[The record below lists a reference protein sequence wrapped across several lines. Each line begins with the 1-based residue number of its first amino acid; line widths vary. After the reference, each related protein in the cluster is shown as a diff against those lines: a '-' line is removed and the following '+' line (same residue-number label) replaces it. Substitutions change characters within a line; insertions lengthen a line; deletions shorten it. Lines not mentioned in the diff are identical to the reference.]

1 MIVSIGIVLANY
13 YPETLINRF
22 IVKLFCIKAGLCSA
36 FVFLH
41 HHISSDI
48 LLLRFLRGILYVLIA
63 VLLLATGLFAPIDN
77 RHYTEQNFYQANL
90 QAIDR
95 ADWSVGQAG
104 SIRVGWARAAI
115 VPASPSPMAGYGIS
129 RGDFQAVHD
138 SVYVNVIALQSGSDW
153 YAVVSADLLVFPPAV
168 AEYLHENVQ
177 QQTGITF
184 ERLFLTSTHTHSSIG
199 GWADK
204 LAGRLMAGGYRR
216 EIVEM
221 IARKIVDALKLAQNT
236 AQPLSGIGFAKTDA
250 PELMSNRLSKK
261 QRAVI
266 DGYLRCISLE
276 RNNSTRALIA
286 TYQAHAICVHPRLH
300 DLSRDYPGYFTDS
313 LEQSGKADFTLFG
326 SGMVASHVPNY
337 NWGLDSYDLARDLG
351 KKLAGRSISL
361 LDSMTTDTLQII
373 SARHIPISVGEPQL
387 RITDDIVVRPTIFKW
402 LFGEQQLYLSV
413 MRLGRVLLIGVPCD
427 ISGEFAAELM
437 EKAAAKN
444 LDLVVMSFNGGYIGY
459 ITPDEYYGQYAPE
472 VREMNWVGPHKGS
485 LFKEL
490 IGRIIEKS
498 E

>member
-1 MIVSIGIVLANY
+1 VSIGIVLANCC
-13 YPETLINRF
+13 PETLINRF

-36 FVFLH
+36 FVFLC
-41 HHISSDI
+41 HHIPSNI
-48 LLLRFLRGILYVLIA
+48 LLRRFFRVILYVVVVL
-63 VLLLATGLFAPIDN
+63 VLLAIGLFAPIDN
-77 RHYTEQNFYQANL
+77 RHYTEQDFYQANL
-90 QAIDR
+90 QAINQ
-95 ADWSVGQAG
+95 ADLSAGQAG
-104 SIRVGWARAAI
+104 SMRLGWARAAI
-115 VPASPSPMAGYGIS
+115 VPASPAPMAGYGIS

-138 SVYVNVIALQSGSDW
+138 SVYVHVIALQSGSEW

-168 AEYLHENVQ
+168 ADYLHENVQ
-177 QQTGITF
+177 QQAGIAF
-184 ERLFLTSTHTHSSIG
+184 ENLFLTATHTHSSIG
-199 GWADK
+199 GWADR

-221 IARKIVDALKLAQNT
+221 IARKIVAALKQAQNT
-236 AQPLSGIGFAKTDA
+236 AQPLAGIGFAKTDA

-266 DGYLRCISLE
+266 DGYLRCIVLVRQDS
-276 RNNSTRALIA
+276 SRALIA

-300 DLSRDYPGYFTDS
+300 DISRDYPGYFIDS
-313 LEQSGKADFTLFG
+313 LEQIGKADFVLFG

-351 KKLAGRSISL
+351 KKLAGRSILL
-361 LDSMTTDTLQII
+361 LDSVAINPLQTIG
-373 SARHIPISVGEPQL
+373 AWHVPISVGAPQL
-387 RITDDIVVRPTIFKW
+387 RITDDIVVRPTVFKW
-402 LFGEQQLYLSV
+402 LFGEQRLYLSV
-413 MRLGRVLLIGVPCD
+413 MRLGRVLLVGVPCD

-437 EKAAAKN
+437 AKAAGKN
-444 LDLVVMSFNGGYIGY
+444 LGLVVMSFNGGYIGY
-459 ITPDEYYGQYAPE
+459 ITPDEYYEQYAPE
-472 VREMNWVGPHKGS
+472 VREMNWVGPHKGN